1 MAQPSAVG
9 EARVLQP
16 RSIEEA
22 QEMVRQA
29 PQVVPRGGGS
39 KWGLADP
46 PPQAQIVDTRG
57 VAGVVEYDPSEF
69 TLTALAGTPL
79 STIEA
84 LLAERGQYLPFDP
97 PFVSAGATLGG
108 AIASGISGPGRLRFG
123 GARDFVLGIRFID
136 GEGRLVRGGGKV
148 VKNAA
153 GFDLPKLFCG
163 SRGRLGL
170 IVEATLKVFPRPPA
184 FATVAVRYPSL
195 SEAAAAVRSLL
206 RSPLEPHAV
215 DVLAPGLRL
224 DAAAGLAGGVPL
236 APDEGERACTLLVR
250 VGGPQGSLGAW
261 LGRVQAFLGRKGE
274 PITGE
279 PERAVWEA
287 LRDLRWA
294 RGQPYLVRIHLA
306 PALLE
311 TVEALLASLGAARH
325 YSVGGNVAWAALAQ
339 EPDWDALARRLGASG
354 TPAVVLRGA
363 PPGRAWL
370 KGLIGEAF
378 ARRVKAALDPKGRFG
393 PL

>member
-9 EARVLQP
+9 EARVLGP
-16 RSIEEA
+16 RSIDEA
-22 QEMVRQA
+22 QEMVRRA
-29 PQVVPRGGGS
+29 AQVVPRGGGS

-46 PPQAQIVDTRG
+46 PAQAQVLDTRG
-57 VAGVVEYDPSEF
+57 MAGVVEYDPSEF
-69 TLTALAGTPL
+69 TVTALAGTPL

-84 LLAERGQYLPFDP
+84 LLARQGQYLPFDP

-123 GARDFVLGIRFID
+123 GVRDFILGIRFID

-184 FATVAVRYPSL
+184 FATVAVRYPSF
-195 SEAAAAVRSLL
+195 SEAAAAVRTLL

-224 DAAAGLAGGVPL
+224 DAAASLSGGEPV
-236 APDEGERACTLLVR
+236 APDEEERACTLLVR
-250 VGGPQGSLGAW
+250 VGGPERSLEAW
-261 LGRVQAFLGRKGE
+261 LGRVQALLGRMGD
-274 PITGE
+274 PVTGG
-279 PERAVWEA
+279 PERAMWEA

-294 RGQPYLVRIHLA
+294 RGHAYVVRIHMV

-311 TVEALLASLGAARH
+311 TVEALLAGLRAARH
-325 YSVGGNVAWAALAQ
+325 YSVGGNVAWVALAQ
-339 EPDWDALARRLGASG
+339 EPDWDALARRLQALG

-370 KGLIGEAF
+370 TGLVGEAY
-378 ARRVKAALDPKGRFG
+378 ARRVKAALDPEGRFG